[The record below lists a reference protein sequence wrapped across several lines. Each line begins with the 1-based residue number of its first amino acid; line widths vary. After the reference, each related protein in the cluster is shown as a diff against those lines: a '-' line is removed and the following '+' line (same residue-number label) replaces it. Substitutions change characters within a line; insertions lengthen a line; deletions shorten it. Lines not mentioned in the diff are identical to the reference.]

1 MKEGK
6 YFQIPEGPADIE
18 RLWEEA
24 KPLEPTDLPTWLA
37 PEDASTYRY
46 IGSTSWANLLA
57 RDREHYFAELE
68 EIGLTGLIVEQ
79 DPDDSR
85 VHHVYIAAPAYED
98 IWAIGIYVG
107 DSPFS
112 FMPQQGLNN
121 PVLTRED
128 VSDVQAVFVA
138 DPFMLRVNDTWHM
151 FFEVM
156 NWRANKGEIGLTTS
170 KDGVKWT
177 YQQIVLAEPFHL
189 SYPYVFEWMN
199 DYYMIPESY
208 QASSI
213 RLYKALTFPTRWS
226 FVGTLLEGPYLV
238 DASICRYDD
247 KWWLFTE
254 TNPDVK
260 HDTLRLYYAADLMG
274 PWLEHPMSP
283 IIEGNAHVARPGG
296 KVLVINNKVI
306 RYTQN
311 CYPYYGTE
319 VRAFEI
325 TELTTVSYN
334 EREIGQNP
342 VLMPSGNGWNACG
355 MHHIDAHLLDD
366 GRWIAC
372 ADGWS
377 KAGMMR
383 KEAISGMAKSHLAG

>member
-37 PEDASTYRY
+37 PEDASIYRY
-46 IGSTSWANLLA
+46 IGSTSWAGLLA
-57 RDREHYFAELE
+57 RDRENYFAELE
-68 EIGLTGLIVEQ
+68 EIRLIGLIVEQ

-85 VHHVYIAAPAYED
+85 VHRVYIAAPVYED

-112 FMPQQGLNN
+112 FTPQQGLNN

-156 NWRANKGEIGLTTS
+156 NWRANKGEIGFATS
-170 KDGVKWT
+170 KNGVQWT
-177 YQQIVLAEPFHL
+177 YQQIILAEPFHL
-189 SYPYVFEWMN
+189 SYPYVFAWMN

-226 FVGTLLEGPYLV
+226 FVDTLLERPYLV
-238 DASICRYDD
+238 DASIFRYDN

-254 TNPDVK
+254 TNPNVK
-260 HDTLRLYYAADLMG
+260 HDTLRLYYAADLIG

-283 IIEGNAHVARPGG
+283 IIEGNAHIARPGG

-306 RYTQN
+306 RYAQN

-325 TELTTVSYN
+325 TALTTMSYN
-334 EREIGQNP
+334 EREVGQNP
-342 VLMPSGNGWNACG
+342 VLMPSGHGWNACG
-355 MHHIDAHLLDD
+355 MHHVDAHLLDD

-372 ADGWS
+372 VDG
-377 KAGMMR
+377 R
-383 KEAISGMAKSHLAG
+383 SHPPSYHS